1 MINYDKNN
9 FILLLQKNV
18 DPYEYMVDWEKISRA
33 SLPEDE
39 DFESLLNMED
49 ITDAGGTPT
58 IRVCKA
64 FEMKN

>member
-18 DPYEYMVDWEKISRA
+18 DPYEYMVDWEKINRA
-33 SLPEDE
+33 SLPEVE

-49 ITDAGGTPT
+49 ITDA
-58 IRVCKA
+58 RWHAHNKSS
-64 FEMKN
+64 

>member
-1 MINYDKNN
+1 M
-9 FILLLQKNV
+9 QKNV
-18 DPYEYMVDWEKISRA
+18 DPYEYMVDWEKINRA
-33 SLPEDE
+33 SLPEEE